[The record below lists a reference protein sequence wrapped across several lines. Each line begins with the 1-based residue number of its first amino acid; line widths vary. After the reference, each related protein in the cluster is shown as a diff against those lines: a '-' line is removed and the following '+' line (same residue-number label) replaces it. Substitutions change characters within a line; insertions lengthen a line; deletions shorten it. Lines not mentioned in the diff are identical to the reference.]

1 MIVDA
6 NNIHILWLLGES
18 GINQHEQIVFL
29 YRLYYSKLPI
39 TKRSENIMK
48 KIMVIKEQP
57 AYRLSAGWSLRNGN
71 NNGWFVGFVEVE
83 NIVYFFATNIEPE
96 EKFNMD
102 MFSMI
107 RKSIIYKA
115 LDQMNIAQIK

>member
-1 MIVDA
+1 
-6 NNIHILWLLGES
+6 
-18 GINQHEQIVFL
+18 
-29 YRLYYSKLPI
+29 
-39 TKRSENIMK
+39 
-48 KIMVIKEQP
+48 MVIKEQP

-83 NIVYFFATNIEPE
+83 NNVYFFATNIEPE

-107 RKSIIYKA
+107 IKSITYKG
-115 LDQMNIAQIK
+115 LYQMNIAQIK